1 MRGIPWTPTEL
12 LWLEELAGNVP
23 PPALPT
29 RYNGLAVSNG
39 YPRRTPEAIESRVR
53 RSQLTTSAIGN
64 WITTGLAAKLL
75 GFSGASNNP
84 INLWVERGYLKA
96 RRFGS
101 GFSSPT
107 YIRRCDLRALAR
119 ERPEL
124 FAGIEE
130 PRLIQVLEDE
140 ALAAE
145 IAQNH
150 PRRKA
155 RPRPVRCVE
164 TGKVYPT
171 VRAAARQIYVTP
183 RAITWA
189 IETGNRAAGRHWQ
202 EVIQ

>member
-1 MRGIPWTPTEL
+1 MRGIPWSPTEL
-12 LWLEELAGNVP
+12 AWLEDLAGNVP
-23 PPALPT
+23 PAALAS
-29 RYNGLAVSNG
+29 RYNRLAVSHG
-39 YPRRTPEAIESRVR
+39 FSRRTPEAIESRAR
-53 RSQLTTSAIGN
+53 RSQLTIAAIGD
-64 WITTGLAAKLL
+64 WITTGLTAKLL

-84 INLWVERGYLKA
+84 VNLWVERKYITA
-96 RRFGS
+96 RRF
-101 GFSSPT
+101 SPAISAPS

-140 ALAAE
+140 ALATE

-150 PRRKA
+150 RRRKA

-164 TGKVYPT
+164 TGTVYPT

-189 IETGNRAAGRHWQ
+189 IDTGNRAAGHHWQ